1 MVKTLQKKF
10 IITAMIAI
18 TVLLVVT
25 LGAVNVF
32 NISRLRNEMN
42 NTLTMLVENDGM
54 RPWKRCGY
62 LRDGTG
68 RTILR
73 RGYSQ

>member
-1 MVKTLQKKF
+1 
-10 IITAMIAI
+10 MIAI

-54 RPWKRCGY
+54 RPGDNAGNPQ
-62 LRDGTG
+62 LETSTDGMQEPPVANG
-68 RTILR
+68 
-73 RGYSQ
+73 

>member
-54 RPWKRCGY
+54 RPGARDDKRPN
-62 LRDGTG
+62 L
-68 RTILR
+68 
-73 RGYSQ
+73 